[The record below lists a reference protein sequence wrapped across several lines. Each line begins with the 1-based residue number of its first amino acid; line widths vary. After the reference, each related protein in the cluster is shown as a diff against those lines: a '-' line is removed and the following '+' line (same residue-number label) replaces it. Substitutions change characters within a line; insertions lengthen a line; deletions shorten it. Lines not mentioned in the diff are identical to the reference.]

1 MVCGIRTSIFYWQQ
15 IMTKS
20 SLLGELISSV
30 SNLLL
35 DQPSPAEERLE
46 LDQELPFTPEDW
58 AHYSCP
64 ELARRIFKTSRNPH
78 CINIHTIT
86 KQARLPLPHFS
97 SKCHGWYWSVNS
109 LTLFHFFLCVWL
121 QSQSLF
127 YLNLLQKELHSL
139 SLDHL
144 TLPILHLAET
154 IANDLLDCR
163 NLSDLYRLR

>member
-1 MVCGIRTSIFYWQQ
+1 MS
-15 IMTKS
+15 KS

-35 DQPSPAEERLE
+35 DQPSSAEERLE

-64 ELARRIFKTSRNPH
+64 ELARRIFKSSRNPH

-97 SKCHGWYWSVNS
+97 
-109 LTLFHFFLCVWL
+109 
-121 QSQSLF
+121 
-127 YLNLLQKELHSL
+127 LNVM
-139 SLDHL
+139 DG
-144 TLPILHLAET
+144 I
-154 IANDLLDCR
+154 DL
-163 NLSDLYRLR
+163 